1 MDSSPPNSS
10 VHGISQARMLKWVVI
25 SSSRGSSRPRDQI
38 HISHL
43 AGRFFTA
50 KPLGK
55 PLRYGCCC
63 CCLVAKSC
71 PTLCDLMDYIMPAS
85 SVLRLILAGP
95 KNPYFENHWSDEKTT
110 AGLADRV
117 WWLVFSFYYYRKAQR
132 DSTLQFARYLHISPL
147 SSPAILTHFTLA
159 QGHSTACWLS
169 H

>member
-1 MDSSPPNSS
+1 
-10 VHGISQARMLKWVVI
+10 MLKWVVI

-117 WWLVFSFYYYRKAQR
+117 W
-132 DSTLQFARYLHISPL
+132 
-147 SSPAILTHFTLA
+147 
-159 QGHSTACWLS
+159 
-169 H
+169 